1 MNERFMELT
10 SFRPLF
16 MVMCLAFWCIPLM
29 CNGND
34 IVPEEACEL
43 GAENCQLKS
52 TEDAMNMIML
62 GKNRGKQNVNEGSS
76 FEIMDGDWID
86 LQPAPEGL
94 VDVTLGEKA
103 KKLTF
108 LGHAM
113 RKLDTKGE
121 DKLSPEAAKCLE
133 IALETAEKMEDGN
146 DYIKDTTMSA
156 DEKEWLDHSK
166 LHEADGDTS
175 ADALYKHLGILAALE
190 AYDAKVSPE
199 EAVKKGCVI
208 TGGIWDELIGV
219 PDTPERA
226 PDAKG
231 CVQGDMCA
239 STPKEAALLQEAVET
254 GTLHS
259 ALQLWPDSGNIPF
272 CIQKSFPAA
281 GRQAM
286 IDAMQ
291 HFKDR
296 VPCIGFKEIQVLRD
310 YDQSCTEDG
319 HSKTTAIYVG
329 MYDSGCYNIVGY
341 TPQSQINLSPPCHN
355 MGTAAHELGHALGMY
370 HEMSRA
376 DVGKYVQILWDN
388 IEEDRSTRFQFEFQ
402 ADASTA
408 EPYDL
413 MSLMHYANG
422 AGGKIIGVGRDRRQL
437 PTMKAI
443 GKEVSV
449 MGNKM
454 GLTKNDALQ
463 LGNMY
468 KCAEQVK
475 NFKMCT
481 NDPKQCTKEACGCL
495 QIASQEV
502 TLYKDEDKDGCKR
515 CLTRC
520 PNWNRGTTRPC
531 GCPLGMTKGSV
542 EQNSR
547 TLYFCKGS
555 PIPAKPTP
563 APTPPAVPT
572 RPPKPTTPKPTTPQ
586 PTTTQQTTGGK
597 CEDKAWFCPY
607 YIDKSWQCTP
617 GSMVNGMPV
626 LEVCFKTCGCP
637 TCLDESALSCS
648 MYKRYCNNP
657 YARLG
662 GKSVRDFCPQTCGK
676 C

>member
-1 MNERFMELT
+1 
-10 SFRPLF
+10 
-16 MVMCLAFWCIPLM
+16 M

-62 GKNRGKQNVNEGSS
+62 AKNRGKQTVNEGSS
-76 FEIMDGDWID
+76 FEIMDGNWID
-86 LQPAPEGL
+86 LQPVPEGR
-94 VDVTLGEKA
+94 VDVTLDEKA

-133 IALETAEKMEDGN
+133 IALETAEKMEDDDDN
-146 DYIKDTTMSA
+146 AKDPTMSA
-156 DEKEWLDHSK
+156 DEKEWFDHSK

-175 ADALYKHLGILAALE
+175 ADALYKHLGILSALE
-190 AYDAKVSPE
+190 AYATKVSPE

-208 TGGIWDELIGV
+208 TGSIWDELIGV
-219 PDTPERA
+219 PDIGERA
-226 PDAKG
+226 PSAMG

-239 STPKEAALLQEAVET
+239 STPKEAALLQEAAET

-259 ALQLWPDSGNIPF
+259 AIQLWPDRGNIPF

-296 VPCIGFKEIQVLRD
+296 VPCIGFKEIQVLSD
-310 YDQSCTEDG
+310 NDKSCTEDG
-319 HSKTTAIYVG
+319 YNKKTAIYVG
-329 MYDSGCYNIVGY
+329 MNGPGCYNYVGY
-341 TPQSQINLSPPCHN
+341 VPHSQINLDTNCHD
-355 MGTAAHELGHALGMY
+355 MGTAAHELGHALGML
-370 HEMSRA
+370 HEMNRA

-388 IEEDRSTRFQFEFQ
+388 IQEDRSTRFQYEFSG
-402 ADASTA
+402 DASTA

-413 MSLMHYANG
+413 MSLMHYENG
-422 AGGKIIGVGRDRRQL
+422 AGGKIGPDGNSM
-437 PTMKAI
+437 PTMKAV
-443 GKEVSV
+443 GKKVSV
-449 MGNKM
+449 MGNMM

-468 KCAEQVK
+468 KCTEQVK

-481 NDPKQCTKEACGCL
+481 NDPEQCTKEACGCL
-495 QIASQEV
+495 QIASQKE
-502 TLYKDEDKDGCKR
+502 TKIKTEDKDGCKR
-515 CLTRC
+515 CLRRC
-520 PNWNRGTTRPC
+520 PNYPTGSPRPC
-531 GCPLGMTKGSV
+531 GCPLGMTKGSW
-542 EQNSR
+542 EQGR
-547 TLYFCKGS
+547 TYTYCKGS

-563 APTPPAVPT
+563 TPTPPAVPT
-572 RPPKPTTPKPTTPQ
+572 RSPKPTTPQ
-586 PTTTQQTTGGK
+586 PTTTQPTTGGK
-597 CEDKAWFCPY
+597 CEDKAWFCSM
-607 YIDKSWQCTP
+607 YIDKWQCTP
-617 GSMVNGMPV
+617 RSTFNGMPV

-637 TCLDESALSCS
+637 TCLDESALSCQ
-648 MYKRYCNNP
+648 MYEMYCKDP
-657 YARLG
+657 YARIN
-662 GKSVRDFCPQTCGK
+662 GKSVRDFCPKTCGK